1 MAARHAG
8 FAAVGCLSEDLV
20 NSVVEAAFRNAGGP
34 MRFSLPSPLVAGGAT
49 VVLSGQFTI
58 LPPIVTFRRRPDNL
72 VAVRAR
78 FVSDLRLSGAT
89 RDPVMF
95 GISDGVHTTHR
106 A

>member
-1 MAARHAG
+1 
-8 FAAVGCLSEDLV
+8 
-20 NSVVEAAFRNAGGP
+20 